1 MMRWMRADGL
11 CLQRFI
17 GIMLGLGSG
26 REISKIGAHERL
38 KRMLRAEFGHSGA
51 FCQMSFPSLSPK
63 PEEHPPLPSEKF
75 LAPSILPVIS
85 EHSSLLPEKSS
96 ASNVL

>member
-1 MMRWMRADGL
+1 M
-11 CLQRFI
+11 QRFI

-26 REISKIGAHERL
+26 REISKIGAHERIRI
-38 KRMLRAEFGHSGA
+38 KRMLRVEFGHSGA
-51 FCQMSFPSLSPK
+51 SCQMSFPSLSRK

-75 LAPSILPVIS
+75 LALSILYAIS
-85 EHSSLLPEKSS
+85 EHSSLVPEKST